1 MGADGIK
8 AGPRIPA
15 PAGSTPAG
23 SQRIEKD
30 LIRERGL
37 QMATKTKSASPPPVE
52 YATAMDKIRDEMA
65 KSKDNYV
72 QVVGEYLTD
81 YLLAHP
87 EAEAALLEK
96 GKSIEGSLAAVRKE
110 AEKVKTGN
118 MAILDVKTVFGIVA
132 GYFGL
137 KPEPDVIK
145 TEGNVIK
152 TEGNVPAEAGT
163 SFVTAGAVPPSPK
176 GKAFGETGQDT
187 IPDPFDLDALMGVM
201 G

>member
-1 MGADGIK
+1 MASKKTVAAATSRQTK
-8 AGPRIPA
+8 A
-15 PAGSTPAG
+15 
-23 SQRIEKD
+23 
-30 LIRERGL
+30 
-37 QMATKTKSASPPPVE
+37 PPEE
-52 YATAMDKIRDEMA
+52 YASAMDKIRDEMA

-87 EAEAALLEK
+87 EADAALMDK
-96 GKSIEGSLAAVRKE
+96 GKSIKGSLETVRGEAQKVRK
-110 AEKVKTGN
+110 GN
-118 MAILDVKTVFGIVA
+118 VAVLDDRTVFGIVL

-137 KPEPDVIK
+137 KSEADVIK